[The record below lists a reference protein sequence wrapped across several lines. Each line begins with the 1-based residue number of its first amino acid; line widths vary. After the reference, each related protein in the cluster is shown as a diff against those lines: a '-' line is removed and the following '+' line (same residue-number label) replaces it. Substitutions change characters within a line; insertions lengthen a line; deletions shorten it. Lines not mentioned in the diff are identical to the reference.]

1 MRTKKLGRTGIEV
14 SIVGLGTGNIG
25 LPQPEDFAK
34 QYFENPDGSKN
45 YADENLGVATVHTA
59 LEGGVTLID
68 TAPLY
73 LTNGR
78 SEHIVGHALH
88 ERSDLTA
95 RCIVE
100 TKIGRT
106 TQAGGFDHTYDAAM
120 RSAEGSMKRL
130 GVSHLPILHLHDP
143 MGFPMDFVMS
153 DKGSVGALRK
163 LRAEGVVDNIGV
175 AADNP
180 ATAADYI
187 ETGEFDVATV
197 SGAWSLINQTAA
209 KRILPAAE
217 KHNVGIVITTAI
229 ERGLLATGELVQG
242 VCYHQRN
249 FTPELLA
256 HVQKI
261 HALCNEFD
269 IPLLA
274 AALQWVTRH
283 PQVTTAIPG
292 ARTPEEARVN
302 AAAGSMNI
310 LDEFWTELEPLV
322 QHWDVLTGY

>member
-25 LPQPEDFAK
+25 LPSPEDFSR
-34 QYFENPDGSKN
+34 QYFENPTGEQN
-45 YADENLGVATVHTA
+45 YVDEGFGVATVHA
-59 LEGGVTLID
+59 AIENGITLID

-73 LTNGR
+73 LLSGR
-78 SEHIVGHALH
+78 SESIIGRALR
-88 ERSDLTA
+88 ERPDLAA

-106 TQAGGFDHTYDAAM
+106 TQAGKFDHSYDTAM
-120 RSAEGSMKRL
+120 RSTEGSMERL
-130 GVSHLPILHLHDP
+130 GVDRFPILHLHDP
-143 MGFPMDFVMS
+143 MGFPMEFVMS
-153 DKGSVGALRK
+153 DKGSMGAMRK
-163 LRAEGVVDNIGV
+163 LRAEGVVGNIGV

-217 KHNVGIVITTAI
+217 KHNIGIIITTAI
-229 ERGLLATGELVQG
+229 ERGLLATGELVRG

-261 HALCNEFD
+261 HLLCCEFG

-283 PQVTTAIPG
+283 PHVSTAIPG
-292 ARTPEEARVN
+292 ARTPEEAEMN
-302 AAAGSMNI
+302 AEAGSVNI
-310 LDEFWTELEPLV
+310 PEEFWAELEPFIR
-322 QHWDVLTGY
+322 HWDILTGY